1 MSLSWYISHP
11 RRLIW
16 VVANGDIQPHD
27 FARLFES
34 VDAAKASPYRK
45 VFDVTGLTT
54 EFTPDM
60 IGTFASWV
68 RQREA
73 ERKVGPIAIIA
84 GSPQTHDQATHFA
97 KQARGLRLIQVFQ
110 QRDEARRWLDGFPA
124 PEDLRPINGP
134 ATTTD

>member
-11 RRLIW
+11 RRLIL
-16 VVANGDIQPHD
+16 VAAKGDVRPHD

-34 VDAAKASPYRK
+34 IDAAKASPYRK

-60 IGTFASWV
+60 IGIFALWV

-73 ERKVGPIAIIA
+73 EHKVGPIAIVA
-84 GSPQTHDQATHFA
+84 GSPRTHDQATHFA
-97 KQARGLRLIQVFQ
+97 KQARGARLIQVFQ
-110 QRDEARRWLDGFPA
+110 QRQEAHQWLDGLLA
-124 PEDLRPINGP
+124 DEDLGRTSGP
-134 ATTTD
+134 ATTD

>member
-1 MSLSWYISHP
+1 MSLAWYISHP
-11 RRLIW
+11 NRLIW
-16 VVANGDIQPHD
+16 VVAKGDIRSHD

-34 VDAAKASPYRK
+34 IDAAKASPYRK

-73 ERKVGPIAIIA
+73 ERKVGPIAIVA
-84 GSPQTHDQATHFA
+84 GSPHTHDQATHFA

-110 QRDEARRWLDGFPA
+110 QRQEARLWLDQFSAHDG
-124 PEDLRPINGP
+124 LRRIGGGL
-134 ATTTD
+134 ATTD